1 MTHLVGVKSGRW
13 LFITDESEIFT
24 AEEDVRHYSEPP
36 GSNRI
41 KRFSM
46 TVEKFREYCLFQN
59 IELRG
64 RVTGSEKLDKAF
76 APAAIA
82 GGIGA
87 LIGGPVGAALGTGIL
102 GWLSS
107 NSDFEPERLA
117 EVFLGAKEKCKKWD
131 VFEIEHK
138 KIKAKEAAD
147 YEQSARESWHRY
159 HRLRNLASVDTLD
172 GREFEAAIRV
182 IYEKM
187 GYMVTLTPATGDFG
201 VDVIAEKGNEK
212 LAIQAKRYSGT
223 VGIKAVQE
231 AASGAFYYKANKAV
245 VITNSFYTPKAKELA
260 NELGV
265 DLINRKRL
273 SLMWEKLHQDDSMPP
288 FNLKSYEEMKR
299 EISHELRHVDF
310 AARTD
315 KRKYPR

>member
-1 MTHLVGVKSGRW
+1 MHLVGLNGERW
-13 LFITDESEIFT
+13 LFITDGSEIFT
-24 AEEDVRHYSEPP
+24 AEEDVRYYSEPP

-41 KRFSM
+41 NRLSM
-46 TVEKFREYCLFQN
+46 TIEEFREYCSSQN

-64 RVTGSEKLDKAF
+64 RVTGSEKLNKAF
-76 APAAIA
+76 APVAVA

-87 LIGGPVGAALGTGIL
+87 LVGGPVGAAIGAGIL

-117 EVFLGAKEKCKKWD
+117 EVFLVAKEKSKKWD
-131 VFEIEHK
+131 AFDIENE
-138 KIKAKEAAD
+138 KIKIKEAAD
-147 YEQSARESWHRY
+147 YEQSARVSWHRY

-187 GYMVTLTPATGDFG
+187 GYTVTLTPVTGDFG

-223 VGIKAVQE
+223 VGVKAVQE
-231 AASGAFYYKANKAV
+231 AASGAFYYKANKAI

-260 NELGV
+260 SELGV

-273 SLMWEKLHQDDSMPP
+273 ALIWEKLHQDDSIPP
-288 FNLKSYEEMKR
+288 FNLQRFEEMKR
-299 EISHELRHVDF
+299 EINRELRHVDF
-310 AARTD
+310 AAKTD
-315 KRKYPR
+315 KRKYRR